1 MMSTGYESSSSL
13 ISSSSKNKAFY
24 AKIKDSKSAPVRQ
37 ILERFYEQESY
48 LIKPGE
54 TREHQSERV
63 QELMTELETQ
73 YQIIH

>member
-1 MMSTGYESSSSL
+1 MMSTGYESSAS
-13 ISSSSKNKAFY
+13 IVSSSSKNKAFY
-24 AKIKDSKSAPVRQ
+24 TKIKDPKSAPVRQ

-48 LIKPGE
+48 IIKPGE

-63 QELMTELETQ
+63 QELMSELENQ